1 MTKYA
6 YIFFV
11 DKFSILISNN
21 ICHYSIHG
29 KTDKLAIYY
38 QVKLYLAI
46 PKSGFFLPQT
56 AELRIYL
63 SRQLKH
69 DLHKFSIVETSPL
82 NTIIK

>member
-1 MTKYA
+1 MH
-6 YIFFV
+6 FFV
-11 DKFSILISNN
+11 NKFSILISNN
-21 ICHYSIHG
+21 ICLYSKHG
-29 KTDKLAIYY
+29 KKDLLAIYY
-38 QVKLYLAI
+38 QEKLYLAI
-46 PKSGFFLPQT
+46 PKSGGFFPQT